1 MRRYPTHFAACCAA
15 AGVLFAAAGG
25 LAGCGGSGDGDGGG
39 SAAADGPEKTCAAL
53 DELAGTA
60 QELEQVNVADPDAF
74 ADALTGAVKAY
85 KDELDA
91 LRKVAPDVLQDPID
105 DVERAVSKHDFT
117 AAITAREP
125 LDEFATAECS
135 VSTPPS
141 STDS

>member
-1 MRRYPTHFAACCAA
+1 MPR
-15 AGVLFAAAGG
+15 
-25 LAGCGGSGDGDGGG
+25 
-39 SAAADGPEKTCAAL
+39 L

-60 QELEQVNVADPDAF
+60 QELEQVNVADPDVF

-91 LRKVAPDVLQDPID
+91 LRKVAPDALQDPID

-125 LDEFATAECS
+125 LDEFATRAVLGVDPAEQHRLLSWVFLETRCPGTAPVGRS
-135 VSTPPS
+135 VGVS
-141 STDS
+141 